1 MKKEVN
7 GLIWHSMVSKNDMK
21 TGFEL
26 TDTDN
31 DSKITREED
40 NMANLLY
47 HDFELLDTFTQAGK
61 TDGLIKLTSKNTA
74 LNDKTPSEAAD
85 GKLDKWEL
93 NSKFPMWEVNN
104 LMTTYG

>member
-1 MKKEVN
+1 MT
-7 GLIWHSMVSKNDMK
+7 SKNDMK

-26 TDTDN
+26 TDTD
-31 DSKITREED
+31 DDTKITREED

-47 HDFELLDTFTQAGK
+47 HDFELLDTFTKAPK
-61 TDGLIKLTSKNTA
+61 TDGVIKATSKSVDLA
-74 LNDKTPSEAAD
+74 DKTPAEAAD

-93 NSKFPMWEVNN
+93 NTKFPMWEVNN